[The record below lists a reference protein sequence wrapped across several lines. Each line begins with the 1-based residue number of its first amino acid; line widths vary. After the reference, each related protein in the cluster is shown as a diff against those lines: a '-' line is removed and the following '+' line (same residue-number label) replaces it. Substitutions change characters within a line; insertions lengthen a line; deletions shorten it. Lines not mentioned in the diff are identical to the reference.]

1 MLPLFFLIHRLQFP
15 MFGVSSNVK
24 RSRSSDTPPKVA
36 NHSPPSH
43 LNPFDCDPINEK
55 ENMDD
60 NLFWAEFD
68 SGGCHDNDMVRQL
81 PPIQHVCCHGNT
93 IRKDQRP
100 KGIRRNV
107 ELFNSPYMGDNKGL
121 PHEVMN
127 SNKKRKVSPKVTT
140 PRKGNKVGYFD
151 NMLIMSYLPW
161 HLSRSKGSA
170 MI

>member
-1 MLPLFFLIHRLQFP
+1 